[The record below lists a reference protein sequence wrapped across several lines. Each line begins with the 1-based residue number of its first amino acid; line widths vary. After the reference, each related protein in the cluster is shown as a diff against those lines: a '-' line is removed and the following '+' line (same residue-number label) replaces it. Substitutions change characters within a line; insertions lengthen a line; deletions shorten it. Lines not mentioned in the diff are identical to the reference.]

1 MTRILMIGAML
12 AAMLAGAVPAY
23 AAKHDGHGGVG
34 NVSGHVVPGRFGGG
48 HGGDHG

>member
-23 AAKHDGHGGVG
+23 AGHG
-34 NVSGHVVPGRFGGG
+34 S
-48 HGGDHG
+48 HGGFASGNSGFHFGQTNPLAHNGG